1 MTPSGIQPEVDAIKA
16 AQQKIATA
24 QKNANVSA
32 SKQFTF
38 TKVEAP
44 SCSVAGK
51 QVKDGSS
58 ALCFGRYMRIHAFA
72 ATGQPASNDAR
83 NVWITETEAA
93 RKRLRSP

>member
-24 QKNANVSA
+24 QKTANVPA

-44 SCSVAGK
+44 S
-51 QVKDGSS
+51 
-58 ALCFGRYMRIHAFA
+58 
-72 ATGQPASNDAR
+72 ATTAR
-83 NVWITETEAA
+83 TTAIAA
-93 RKRLRSP
+93 RVERREGPTSQVSS